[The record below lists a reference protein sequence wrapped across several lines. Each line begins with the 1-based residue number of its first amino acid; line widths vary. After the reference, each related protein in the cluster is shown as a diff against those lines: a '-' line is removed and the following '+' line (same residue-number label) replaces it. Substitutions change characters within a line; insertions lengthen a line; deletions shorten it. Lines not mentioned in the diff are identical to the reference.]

1 MHELLAFFIRH
12 SKWFVFA
19 FYGVIS
25 CVLLFKNSPYQ
36 HHLYLTSANAATAAV
51 YKVSNGV
58 YSYFSLR
65 QINEDLNQRN
75 ADLQAE
81 VIALKDQVQ
90 SMREEMMADTLQLP
104 DSLRQ
109 YKFLVAHAISNSIS
123 KPYNYITL
131 NKGRA
136 DGVLPEMG
144 VIDRNGVVGIVNVS
158 GEHSSRVIS
167 LLNSNLHLSCRVK
180 GSNSFGSL
188 VWEGGDPR
196 VAYLQELPKHTQFQ
210 PGDTVETSG
219 YSGVFPAGI
228 PVGIVMQDAGRKNEN
243 FFTLKV
249 LLSTDFTTLG
259 DVQVVIDKMREEH
272 ADLEKSDY
280 TSDKTSGI

>member
-1 MHELLAFFIRH
+1 MHELLAFFFKH
-12 SKWFVFA
+12 SKWFLFVLYITA
-19 FYGVIS
+19 S
-25 CVLLFKNSPYQ
+25 CVLLFKNNPYQ
-36 HHLYLTSANAATAAV
+36 HHIFLTSANSASAAV
-51 YKVSNGV
+51 FKVSNGV
-58 YSYFSLR
+58 YSYFNLR

-75 ADLQAE
+75 ADLESE
-81 VIALKDQVQ
+81 VIALKDQLQ
-90 SMREEMMADTLQLP
+90 LMREEIMADTLTLP
-104 DSLRQ
+104 DSLHQ
-109 YKFLVAHAISNSIS
+109 YKFMVARVISNSIS

-131 NKGRA
+131 NKGSA

-144 VIDRNGVVGIVNVS
+144 VIDRNGVVGIVNVV

-167 LLNSNLHLSCRVK
+167 LLNSNLHLSCRVR

-188 VWEGGDPR
+188 VWEGGDPY

-228 PVGIVMQDAGRKNEN
+228 PVGIVMQDNENKNEN

-259 DVQVVIDKMREEH
+259 DVQVVMDKMRQEHRKLEE
-272 ADLEKSDY
+272 SDY
-280 TSDKTSGI
+280 TTDKTSGL